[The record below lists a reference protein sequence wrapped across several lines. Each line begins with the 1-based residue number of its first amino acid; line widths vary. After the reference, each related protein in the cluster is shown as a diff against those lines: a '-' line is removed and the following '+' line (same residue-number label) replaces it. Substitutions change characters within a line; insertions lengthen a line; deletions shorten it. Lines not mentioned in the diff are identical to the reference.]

1 MQIGMPWSRWSK
13 RRELEPGTSK
23 LFYLLF
29 GPPIG
34 RGAGRRSEEM
44 VVLRSEE
51 TIVVVGRPIGRD
63 LGGPPIGSRF
73 KSEPVWPL

>member
-1 MQIGMPWSRWSK
+1 MLEAALPKPRGNLSR
-13 RRELEPGTSK
+13 
-23 LFYLLF
+23 
-29 GPPIG
+29 GPQNFFIFCLVL
-34 RGAGRRSEEM
+34 RSEEVLVVRSEEM
-44 VVLRSEE
+44 VVLRSVE